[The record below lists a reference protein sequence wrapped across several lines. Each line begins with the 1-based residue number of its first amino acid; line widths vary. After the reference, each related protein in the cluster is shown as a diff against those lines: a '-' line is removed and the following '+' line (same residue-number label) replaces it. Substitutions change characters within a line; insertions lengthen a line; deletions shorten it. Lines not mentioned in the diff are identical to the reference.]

1 MSSKTFSSLSYDK
14 SSNMFTTEVE
24 KETELLLEKNILDN
38 LFSKRSRKKDGKC
51 LLSPREWT
59 RAFSKKLAIVKKFCC
74 IAFDRHSLCKKAEY
88 LLTAWFCC
96 ILAGCSM
103 KGQLFLYPNMK
114 LIVKYNPNGITHLKN
129 QPGSFKSRNITG
141 SHRENLKQSFI
152 ECPFPSREFHKILGD
167 LADCSFKSGNLGEIG
182 STKKVYKQIKHE
194 GLKVKQKHENIFLSI
209 MELKEHYIS
218 EFDYSEIKGF
228 VQFFSLELFVV
239 GLWTEKDIFHF
250 NTLNYAFIA
259 DATGSIAFKVG
270 SKMVL
275 YYSFALCDKTRKD
288 EPLGNVEIITDS
300 HWKQPIRN
308 CLYQFIMDE
317 KKKIWP

>member
-141 SHRENLKQSFI
+141 SHRENLIQSLND
-152 ECPFPSREFHKILGD
+152 CPFLSREFHKKLGD
-167 LADCSFKSGNLGEIG
+167 LADCSFKSGTLGEIR
-182 STKKVYKQIKHE
+182 STKNVYKQIKHE
-194 GLKVKQKHENIFLSI
+194 GLKVKQKHKDKVLSI
-209 MELKEHYIS
+209 MELKEQYIS
-218 EFDYSEIKGF
+218 EIDYSTIKGF
-228 VQFFSLELFVV
+228 VQFFRLEPFAV
-239 GLWTEKDIFHF
+239 GLRTEKDVDVFHF
-250 NTLNYAFIA
+250 NAVNFTFMA

-275 YYSFALCDKTRKD
+275 YYSFALCDKTKKD
-288 EPLGNVEIITDS
+288 EPPANVEIIRMANN
-300 HWKQPIRN
+300 PFEIAYIN
-308 CLYQFIMDE
+308 L
-317 KKKIWP
+317 